1 MALIEELGPGVRL
14 RGLVVGEVVEIISVV
29 AHNDTIELIVRASAG
44 IEERLITR
52 ADLESM
58 DVVAVLAGR
67 YTRGRD
73 TDAGIAGPGRGRR
86 GGRSAYR
93 AHNYD
98 THREERRH
106 HHYGAGA
113 VHAAGLVR

>member
-73 TDAGIAGPGRGRR
+73 TDAGIAGQDR
-86 GGRSAYR
+86 GGSAGWR
-93 AHNYD
+93 P
-98 THREERRH
+98 HRMCHHHSHSERRNGDYH
-106 HHYGAGA
+106 SEGA
-113 VHAAGLVR
+113 VHRAGLAC